1 MVDEVSDQVEY
12 KVGAELAE
20 VSLFNLA
27 AKEAFLHGGN
37 VYLVEQEEMPDG
49 FSIINALYRY

>member
-1 MVDEVSDQVEY
+1 MYNDVSE
-12 KVGAELAE
+12 KVKHKEGAELAE

-27 AKEAFLHGGN
+27 AKEAFLYKGN
-37 VYLVEQEEMPDG
+37 VHLVEKEDMPDG